1 MLNIL
6 LIFSLVFL
14 VYFLFLKLYVYIALC
29 LKKSKFKKSYLVD
42 KVLLSSGKDFGFV
55 DFIIVFVIFYWIY
68 FNLF

>member
-14 VYFLFLKLYVYIALC
+14 VYFLFLKLYVYIALS

-68 FNLF
+68 FYLF